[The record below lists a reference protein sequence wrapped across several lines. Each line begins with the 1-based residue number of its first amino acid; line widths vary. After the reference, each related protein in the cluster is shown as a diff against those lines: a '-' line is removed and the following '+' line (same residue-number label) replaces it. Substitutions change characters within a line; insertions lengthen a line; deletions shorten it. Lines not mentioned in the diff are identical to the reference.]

1 MTKNGNSA
9 KIPKRLPKIPKMR
22 KTPTLFKKTAITKEN
37 GKNKKITKRC
47 DKFENYQK
55 IPKIKIIK

>member
-22 KTPTLFKKTAITKEN
+22 KTPTLFKKTNILRKMAKIRKLPKDMIN
-37 GKNKKITKRC
+37 SKIFRKSQNKN
-47 DKFENYQK
+47 N
-55 IPKIKIIK
+55 